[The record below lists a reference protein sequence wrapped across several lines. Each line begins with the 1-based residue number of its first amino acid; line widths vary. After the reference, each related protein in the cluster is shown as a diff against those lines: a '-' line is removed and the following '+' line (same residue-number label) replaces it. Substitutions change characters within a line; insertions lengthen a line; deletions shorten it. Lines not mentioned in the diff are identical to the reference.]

1 LNKFGK
7 VEKIRRLGPARIDLL
22 GMERAL
28 TTGVLRG
35 ILRLAGGVLP
45 WLVLAGC
52 VPVSGVWSLVVPEQ
66 RRLDVREPGQ
76 LPPAPI
82 PPVPPPETVSYRVPA
97 EVPAQELS
105 LDQAIRIALANSQ
118 VVRVLAGATV
128 VSSGQTIY
136 DPAISNTQIDQAR
149 AVFDPIVNVD
159 NAFSRSEVPQA
170 IFDPTSPVGVSI
182 AGTRIDNYDLGV
194 GVSKRTVTGGALNLN
209 FADNVARF
217 NPNPNP
223 LNPQSPSSLTLSY
236 TQPLLQGAG
245 IDVNVAPIIIARI
258 NTERSYFQLKDAVQE
273 LVRGVI
279 EAYWAVVFARTDVW
293 ARRQQV
299 EQGEFAYVLAE
310 ARKRQGFGTA
320 GAEAQAKVALS
331 NFKAALISSEANL
344 LQREAALR
352 NILGLPPTEPERF
365 TPSTAP
371 TPTRVEPQ
379 WPEVIRLA
387 EERRPD
393 LIELKLIIEADQQSL
408 LVARNQALPRVDATT
423 LYRWNG
429 LEGHTPS
436 GARIGSDPGQFTDW
450 SLGVNF
456 SVPLGLRQGRAGL
469 RQAELIL
476 ARDRANLQQGL
487 HAALHALAANMR
499 NLAQFYEQYRAF
511 QETRTAA
518 RVNLQEQL
526 GLYRSQM
533 VRGQQ
538 PIFLN
543 VLQAIT
549 DWGNAVSSEAQSL
562 AQYNVELANLERQTG
577 TILETHGVRFFEE
590 RFGSIGP
597 LGRLAAPRCY
607 PSAAVPSPNAD
618 RYPAA
623 AEPAEAALDR
633 EKPSAR
639 PIPLP
644 LPEPPP
650 LPPPKPIPPLLPPA
664 GDHP

>member
-1 LNKFGK
+1 
-7 VEKIRRLGPARIDLL
+7 
-22 GMERAL
+22 MERAL

-35 ILRLAGGVLP
+35 ILRVTAGALP
-45 WLVLAGC
+45 WLALAGC

-66 RRLDVREPGQ
+66 RRLDVREPGDF
-76 LPPAPI
+76 PPAPI
-82 PPVPPPETVSYRVPA
+82 PPVPPPETVNHRVPQ
-97 EVPAQELS
+97 EVPSQELS

-118 VVRVLAGATV
+118 VVRVLAGGTA

-149 AVFDPIVNVD
+149 AVFDPIINVN

-170 IFDPTSPVGVSI
+170 AFDPTSPVGASI
-182 AGTRIDNYDLGV
+182 TGTRIDNYDLGV
-194 GVSKRTVTGGALNLN
+194 GVTKRTVTGGTLALN

-217 NPNPNP
+217 NPNPSS

-245 IDVNVAPIIIARI
+245 IDVNVAPIMIARI

-299 EQGEFAYVLAE
+299 EQGEFAYLLAE
-310 ARKRQGFGTA
+310 ARKRQGLGTA
-320 GAEAQAKVALS
+320 GAEAQAKVALT
-331 NFKAALISSEANL
+331 NFKATLIASEANL

-352 NILGLPPTEPERF
+352 NILGLPPTEPTRF
-365 TPSTAP
+365 TPDTAP

-379 WPEVIRLA
+379 WSEVIRLA
-387 EERRPD
+387 EVRRPD

-408 LVARNQALPRVDATT
+408 LVARNQALPRVDATA

-429 LEGHTPS
+429 LEGQTPT
-436 GARIGSDPGQFTDW
+436 GAHMSSDPGQFTDW

-487 HAALHALAANMR
+487 HAALHQLAANMR
-499 NLAQFYEQYRAF
+499 NLAQFYEQYRAY

-518 RVNLQEQL
+518 RINLQEQL

-597 LGRLAAPRCY
+597 LGRLAAPVCY
-607 PSAAVPSPNAD
+607 PQAVVPSPNAD

-633 EKPSAR
+633 ERPSLQ
-639 PIPLP
+639 PTPVP
-644 LPEPPP
+644 VPEPPP
-650 LPPPKPIPPLLPPA
+650 LPPPKPLPPLLPPVER
-664 GDHP
+664 PQ

>member
-1 LNKFGK
+1 
-7 VEKIRRLGPARIDLL
+7 
-22 GMERAL
+22 MERAHQ
-28 TTGVLRG
+28 TG
-35 ILRLAGGVLP
+35 ILRGRLRCTACLLP
-45 WLVLAGC
+45 WLALAGC

-66 RRLDVREPGQ
+66 RRLEVREPEQ

-82 PPVPPPETVSYRVPA
+82 PPVPPPETVTNPPPDVP
-97 EVPAQELS
+97 PQELS

-118 VVRVLAGATV
+118 VVRVLAGANV

-149 AVFDPIVNVD
+149 AVFDPVVSVN
-159 NAFSRSEVPQA
+159 NAFSRSEVPQS
-170 IFDPTSPVGVSI
+170 IFDATNPVLADI
-182 AGTRIDNYDLGV
+182 TGTRIDNYDLGV
-194 GVSKRTVTGGALNLN
+194 GVSKRTVTGGTLKLD

-245 IDVNVAPIIIARI
+245 IDVNVAPIVIARI

-279 EAYWAVVFARTDVW
+279 ESYWAVVFARTDVW

-299 EQGEFAYVLAE
+299 EQGDFAYALAE
-310 ARKRQGFGTA
+310 ARKRQGLGTA
-320 GAEAQAKVALS
+320 GAEAQAKVALT
-331 NFKAALISSEANL
+331 NFKATLIGAEANL

-352 NILGLPPTEPERF
+352 NILGLPPTEPVRF
-365 TPSTAP
+365 VPSTAP

-379 WPEVIRLA
+379 WPEIIRLA

-408 LVARNQALPRVDATT
+408 LVARNQALPRVDATA

-429 LEGHTPS
+429 LEGQTPT
-436 GARIGSDPGQFTDW
+436 GAHISSDPGQFTDW

-476 ARDRANLQQGL
+476 ARDRANLGQGL
-487 HAALHALAANMR
+487 HAALHDLAGNMR
-499 NLAQFYEQYRAF
+499 NLAQFYEQYRAY

-518 RVNLQEQL
+518 RINLEEQL
-526 GLYRSQM
+526 GLYRTQM

-562 AQYNVELANLERQTG
+562 AQYNVELGNLERQTG
-577 TILETHGVRFFEE
+577 TILESHGVRFFEE

-597 LGRLAAPRCY
+597 LGRLAPPQCY
-607 PSAAVPSPNAD
+607 PKAIVPSPNAD

-623 AEPAEAALDR
+623 AEPAEAALER
-633 EKPSAR
+633 QKPSAQ

-644 LPEPPP
+644 PTEPP
-650 LPPPKPIPPLLPPA
+650 LPPPRSMPPLLPPA
-664 GDHP
+664 GDHR

>member
-1 LNKFGK
+1 
-7 VEKIRRLGPARIDLL
+7 
-22 GMERAL
+22 
-28 TTGVLRG
+28 
-35 ILRLAGGVLP
+35 
-45 WLVLAGC
+45 

-66 RRLDVREPGQ
+66 RRLDIREPAQ

-82 PPVPPPETVSYRVPA
+82 PQVPPPETVTNHAPDVP
-97 EVPAQELS
+97 PQELS
-105 LDQAIRIALANSQ
+105 LDQAIRIALANSK
-118 VVRVLAGATV
+118 VVRVLAGANV

-149 AVFDPIVNVD
+149 AVFDPVVFVNTT
-159 NAFSRSEVPQA
+159 FSRSEVPEA
-170 IFDPTSPVGVSI
+170 IFDPASPVGAVI
-182 AGTRIDNYDLGV
+182 TGTRIDNYDLGV
-194 GVSKRTVTGGALNLN
+194 GVSKRTVTGGTLALN

-245 IDVNVAPIIIARI
+245 VEVNVAPIVIARI

-299 EQGEFAYVLAE
+299 EQGEFAYLLAE
-310 ARKRQGFGTA
+310 ARKRQGLGTA
-320 GAEAQAKVALS
+320 GAEAQAKVALT
-331 NFKAALISSEANL
+331 NFKATLIGSEANL

-352 NILGLPPTEPERF
+352 NILGLPPTEPARF
-365 TPSTAP
+365 VPNTAP

-379 WPEVIRLA
+379 WPEIIRLA
-387 EERRPD
+387 GERRPD

-408 LVARNQALPRVDATT
+408 LVARNQALPRVDATA

-429 LEGHTPS
+429 LEGNTPT
-436 GARIGSDPGQFTDW
+436 GAHIGTDPGQFTDW

-476 ARDRANLQQGL
+476 ARDRANLEQGL
-487 HAALHALAANMR
+487 HAALHTLAGNMR
-499 NLAQFYEQYRAF
+499 NLAQFYEQYRAY
-511 QETRTAA
+511 QETRSAA

-526 GLYRSQM
+526 GLYRNQM
-533 VRGQQ
+533 IRGQQ
-538 PIFLN
+538 SFFLN

-549 DWGNAVSSEAQSL
+549 DWGNAVSSEAQAL
-562 AQYNVELANLERQTG
+562 AQYNVELANVERETG

-607 PSAAVPSPNAD
+607 PAAVAPSPNAD

-623 AEPAEAALDR
+623 TEPAESALDR
-633 EKPSAR
+633 EKPSLQ
-639 PIPLP
+639 PSPVP
-644 LPEPPP
+644 MSEPPP
-650 LPPPKPIPPLLPPA
+650 LPPPKPLPPLLPPA
-664 GDHP
+664 EKSG